1 MNCYS
6 FLVLCFSFRSF
17 EFKVPNEKQNNEQR
31 ETRNID
37 MQQALLI
44 ILLLIFGLY
53 VLLILYYWKSW
64 VSIADF
70 SPDSY
75 REPILDFKPST
86 KITVIIPA
94 RNEEENIAA
103 CLDSV
108 CNQSYPKDLF
118 EVLVIDD
125 HSTDN
130 TAVIINRYADKNVK
144 LISLKEFVHDEL
156 NSYKKKAIEIAIAQ
170 STGELIVTTDA
181 DCFAKEN
188 WLQTIAAF
196 YEQYNPAFIAAPVS
210 IDCSNKF
217 IEFFQG
223 LDFMTLQ
230 GITGA
235 SVHKKIHSMCNGA
248 NLAYTKKA
256 FEEAGGFTGIDN
268 IASGD
273 DMLLMHKIYK
283 LHPDKVIFLKSKEAI
298 VQTAPVNSVKDFF
311 NQRIRWA
318 SKADKY
324 DDKRI
329 FVVLLLVYLVNVL
342 LVVLPVTAIFIKSA
356 FSISLYPF
364 TFVFRLWEL
373 WIFLLIIKTLAE
385 LIFLMPVSKFFGKRS
400 MLWVFPLMQP
410 FHIIY
415 TVIAGWLGK
424 FGSYKW
430 KGRDV
435 K

>member
-1 MNCYS
+1 
-6 FLVLCFSFRSF
+6 
-17 EFKVPNEKQNNEQR
+17 
-31 ETRNID
+31 

-44 ILLLIFGLY
+44 ILLVLFSLY
-53 VLLILYYWKSW
+53 FLLILYYLRSW
-64 VSIADF
+64 LSIPA
-70 SPDSY
+70 
-75 REPILDFKPST
+75 FKPQLINIAPQTRIS
-86 KITVIIPA
+86 VIIPA
-94 RNEEENIAA
+94 RNEEETIAK
-103 CLDSV
+103 CLDAV
-108 CNQSYPKDLF
+108 CNQSYPKELF
-118 EVLVIDD
+118 EVLVVDD
-125 HSTDN
+125 HSTDK
-130 TAVIINRYADKNVK
+130 TASIVSSYADKNVK
-144 LISLKEFVHDEL
+144 LISLKDFIGDEL

-181 DCFAKEN
+181 DCFTN
-188 WLQTIAAF
+188 VHWLQTIAAF
-196 YEQYNPAFIAAPVS
+196 YEQYDPAFIAAPVA

-230 GITGA
+230 GITAA

-256 FEEAGGFTGIDN
+256 FEEVGGFAGIDT

-283 LHPDKVIFLKSKEAI
+283 LHPDKVMFLKSKEAI
-298 VQTAPVNSVKDFF
+298 VYTAPVNSVKEFF

-329 FVVLLLVYLVNVL
+329 FAVLLLVYLVNLL
-342 LVVLPVTAIFIKSA
+342 LVVLPVIAVFNNVQYSTFNIQY
-356 FSISLYPF
+356 SILG
-364 TFVFRLWEL
+364 VW
-373 WIFLLIIKTLAE
+373 LLLLPVKTITE
-385 LIFLMPVSKFFGKRS
+385 LIFLYPVSKFFGKQQ
-400 MLWVFPLMQP
+400 MLWAFPLMQP

-424 FGSYKW
+424 FGSYSW
-430 KGRDV
+430 KERKV

>member
-1 MNCYS
+1 
-6 FLVLCFSFRSF
+6 
-17 EFKVPNEKQNNEQR
+17 
-31 ETRNID
+31 

-44 ILLLIFGLY
+44 ILVVIFGLY
-53 VLLILYYWKSW
+53 TLLILYYWKSW
-64 VSIADF
+64 LSIPNYPQGTAC
-70 SPDSY
+70 
-75 REPILDFKPST
+75 KPQTTDHKPQTRIS
-86 KITVIIPA
+86 VIIPA
-94 RNEEENIAA
+94 RNEEEFIAR

-108 CNQSYPKDLF
+108 CHQSYPKHLF
-118 EVLVIDD
+118 EVLVVDD
-125 HSTDN
+125 HSTDK
-130 TAVIINRYADKNVK
+130 TAAIINSYADKNVR
-144 LISLKEFVHDEL
+144 LIALKDFIPAGEI
-156 NSYKKKAIEIAIAQ
+156 NSYKKKAIEIAIGQ

-181 DCFAKEN
+181 DCFAKQN

-196 YEQYNPAFIAAPVS
+196 YEEHQPEFIAAPVS

-223 LDFMTLQ
+223 LDFMVLQ

-235 SVHKKIHSMCNGA
+235 SVYKNIHSMCNGA
-248 NLAYTKKA
+248 NLAYTRKA
-256 FEEAGGFTGIDN
+256 YEEVGGFAGIDN

-283 LHPDKVIFLKSKEAI
+283 HHPDKVMFLKSKDVI
-298 VQTAPVNSVKDFF
+298 VHTAPVNSIKEFF

-329 FVVLLLVYLVNVL
+329 FAVLMLVYLVNVL
-342 LVVLPVTAIFIKSA
+342 LLVLPIIALFNNVQYSMFNTQY
-356 FSISLYPF
+356 SIIS
-364 TFVFRLWEL
+364 VW
-373 WIFLLIIKTLAE
+373 LLLLLLKTITE
-385 LIFLMPVSKFFGKRS
+385 LIFLYPVANFFGKQS
-400 MLWVFPLMQP
+400 MLLMFPLMQP

-424 FGSYKW
+424 FGSYSW
-430 KGRDV
+430 KERKV

>member
-1 MNCYS
+1 
-6 FLVLCFSFRSF
+6 
-17 EFKVPNEKQNNEQR
+17 
-31 ETRNID
+31 

-44 ILLLIFGLY
+44 ILLILFGLY
-53 VLLILYYWKSW
+53 ILLILYYWRSW
-64 VSIADF
+64 VSIPEYNVK
-70 SPDSY
+70 SQKSKVKT
-75 REPILDFKPST
+75 RIS
-86 KITVIIPA
+86 VIIPA

-108 CNQSYPKDLF
+108 CDQTYPSALF
-118 EVLVIDD
+118 EVLVVDD

-130 TAVIINRYADKNVK
+130 TAAIVQSYENKNVE
-144 LISLKEFVHDEL
+144 LISLRDFVQDEL
-156 NSYKKKAIEIAIAQ
+156 NSYKKKAIEVAIAQ
-170 STGELIVTTDA
+170 STGELIVCTDA
-181 DCFAKEN
+181 DCIVSQN

-196 YEQYNPAFIAAPVS
+196 YEQYQPQFIAAPVAFLPS
-210 IDCSNKF
+210 PTGEGPGVRF
-217 IEFFQG
+217 IAIFQA

-256 FEEAGGFTGIDN
+256 FEAVGGFTGIDS

-273 DMLLMHKIYK
+273 DMLLMHKIYT
-283 LHPDKVIFLKSKEAI
+283 HWPDKVMFLKSKEAI
-298 VQTAPVNSVKDFF
+298 VQTAPVHSIGEFF

-329 FVVLLLVYLVNVL
+329 FAVLLLVYLVNVL
-342 LVVLPVTAIFIKSA
+342 MLLLPFVRLVHPENL
-356 FSISLYPF
+356 SIINYPLSI
-364 TFVFRLWEL
+364 TDLW
-373 WIFLLIIKTLAE
+373 LLLLLLKTITE
-385 LIFLMPVSKFFGKRS
+385 MIFLMPVSKFFGKRNL
-400 MLWVFPLMQP
+400 LWAFPLMQP
-410 FHIIY
+410 FHILY

-430 KGRDV
+430 KGRNV

>member
-1 MNCYS
+1 
-6 FLVLCFSFRSF
+6 
-17 EFKVPNEKQNNEQR
+17 
-31 ETRNID
+31 
-37 MQQALLI
+37 MQQAFLIFLLI
-44 ILLLIFGLY
+44 LIALY

-64 VSIADF
+64 LEI
-70 SPDSY
+70 P
-75 REPILDFKPST
+75 EFKPQTTNLPTGQAGYKPQSH
-86 KITVIIPA
+86 ISVIVPA
-94 RNEEENIAA
+94 RNEEEHIAA
-103 CLDSV
+103 CLNSI
-108 CNQSYPKDLF
+108 CNQTYPKELF
-118 EVLVIDD
+118 EVLVVDD
-125 HSTDN
+125 HSTDK
-130 TAVIINRYADKNVK
+130 TAALVNNFAGKNIK
-144 LISLKEFVHDEL
+144 LISLKDFIPAGEI
-156 NSYKKKAIEIAIAQ
+156 NSYKKKAIEVAIAH

-181 DCFAKEN
+181 DCIVQQN

-196 YEQYNPAFIAAPVS
+196 YQQHQPQFIAAPVA
-210 IDCSNKF
+210 INCSNKF

-256 FEEAGGFTGIDN
+256 YTEAGGFTGIDN

-283 LHPDKVIFLKSKEAI
+283 LYPDKVMFLKSKEAI
-298 VQTAPVNSVKDFF
+298 VLTAPVNSIKDFF

-329 FVVLLLVYLVNVL
+329 FAVLLLVYLVNVL
-342 LVVLPVTAIFIKSA
+342 LVFLPVIAVSSNAQFTIFNDQYSMIG
-356 FSISLYPF
+356 
-364 TFVFRLWEL
+364 VW
-373 WIFLLIIKTLAE
+373 LLLLLSKTIAE
-385 LIFLMPVSKFFGKRS
+385 LIFLYPVAKFFGKQS
-400 MLWVFPLMQP
+400 MLWLFPVMQP

-415 TVIAGWLGK
+415 TVMAGWLGK
-424 FGSYKW
+424 FGSYSW
-430 KGRDV
+430 KERKV

>member
-1 MNCYS
+1 M
-6 FLVLCFSFRSF
+6 
-17 EFKVPNEKQNNEQR
+17 EQV
-31 ETRNID
+31 
-37 MQQALLI
+37 LLI
-44 ILLLIFGLY
+44 ILLVICGLY
-53 VLLILYYWKSW
+53 FLLILYYRRSW
-64 VSIADF
+64 LGI
-70 SPDSY
+70 PDY
-75 REPILDFKPST
+75 PQGPVGKPQTTRRALWANNKPQT
-86 KITVIIPA
+86 KISVIIPA
-94 RNEEENIAA
+94 RNEEENIVN
-103 CLDSV
+103 CLNSI

-125 HSTDN
+125 QSTDN
-130 TAVIINRYADKNVK
+130 TASIINNYASQNVN
-144 LISLKEFVHDEL
+144 LISLKDFVTTKEI
-156 NSYKKKAIEIAIAQ
+156 NSYKKKAIEIAVQ
-170 STGELIVTTDA
+170 RSTGELIVTTDA
-181 DCFAKEN
+181 DCYVPEN

-196 YEQYNPAFIAAPVS
+196 YEEYHPAFIAAPVA

-256 FEEAGGFTGIDN
+256 FEEVGGFAGIDN

-283 LHPDKVIFLKSKEAI
+283 RYPDKVMFLRSKEVI
-298 VQTAPVNSVKDFF
+298 VQTTPVNSIKDFF

-318 SKADKY
+318 SKASKY

-329 FVVLLLVYLVNVL
+329 FAVLLIVYLFNL
-342 LVVLPVTAIFIKSA
+342 ALIVLPVFALFKNEILDIR
-356 FSISLYPF
+356 LYPF
-364 TFVFRLWEL
+364 SFLISVFEL
-373 WIFLLIIKTLAE
+373 WLFLIIIKTVIE
-385 LIFLMPVSKFFGKRS
+385 LFFLYPVAKFFGKQG
-400 MLWVFPLMQP
+400 MLWAFPLMQP

-424 FGSYKW
+424 FGSYSW
-430 KGRDV
+430 KERNV
-435 K
+435 N